1 MSFKVYHLGAENCVT
16 GSSQLLSAKDI
27 HILIDC
33 GMVQGK
39 DSHIPITSWPVRPDK
54 IDYLFLTHAHIDHI
68 GRLPELIDH
77 GFDGE
82 IITTHPTKAL
92 LGPMLQNAL
101 SFTDYSERDQ
111 DKLLSKI
118 DELSWGFEFNE
129 QFGLKKGLQFRLGRA
144 GHILG
149 SCFVQ
154 ISSSHFSVV
163 FSGDLGPKNT
173 PILCEPDIPDPCDV
187 LVLES
192 TYGDR
197 FHADRTKRIEQLGK
211 ILSQALSDNGKV
223 YIPSFALGRSQ
234 ELIYEMDRLFTDPH
248 WQVRY
253 PSLTKQIPVFIDS
266 PLGTEITKIYSKLS
280 PFWDKEARELLR
292 RGDHPIDFD
301 HLYIVES
308 HHHHRKLLEM
318 DGPAIIIAGSGMCH
332 GGRIVNH
339 LKQGLERSENDV
351 LFVGYQAK
359 GTPGRDIIK
368 YSRYPS
374 GYVRIEGERLDINAK
389 IYQLSGYSAHADQA
403 DLVDW
408 VRQIP
413 EKPGKIKLVHGELN
427 SQTALYKAL
436 DV

>member
-1 MSFKVYHLGAENCVT
+1 MSFKLYHLGAENCVT
-16 GSSQLLSAKDI
+16 GSCHLLSAKGI

-33 GMVQGK
+33 GMVQGN
-39 DSHIPITSWPVRPDK
+39 DTHMPISDWPVKPDK

-111 DKLLSKI
+111 NKLLATI
-118 DELSWGFEFNE
+118 DDLSWGFEFNE
-129 QFGLKKGLQFRLGRA
+129 LFSLKKGIQFKLGRA

-154 ISSSHFSVV
+154 ISSSQFSVV
-163 FSGDLGPKNT
+163 FSGDLGPKHT
-173 PILCEPDIPDPCDV
+173 PILCEPDIPDPCDL
-187 LVLES
+187 LVVES

-197 FHADRTKRIEQLGK
+197 FHGDRTQRIKQLGK

-234 ELIYEMDRLFTDPH
+234 ELIYEMDRLFTDPQ
-248 WQVRY
+248 WQQKF
-253 PSLTKQIPVFIDS
+253 PSLSQKIPVFIDS

-280 PFWDKEARELLR
+280 DFWDKEAKNLLR

-308 HHHHRKLLEM
+308 HHHHKKLMEM

-339 LKQGLERSENDV
+339 LKLGLEKPENDV
-351 LFVGYQAK
+351 LFVGYQAA
-359 GTPGRDIIK
+359 GTPGRDILK
-368 YSRYPS
+368 YSRYPN
-374 GYVRIEGERLDINAK
+374 GYVIIDGEKLEINAK

-403 DLVDW
+403 DLVEW
-408 VRQIP
+408 VKQFP
-413 EKPGKIKLVHGELN
+413 EKPSKIKLVHGDDDA
-427 SQTALYKAL
+427 QAALYNVL
-436 DV
+436 NI